1 MIGAIAKLAG
11 GFLKANWGKVA
22 LFGGADY
29 ATDGLVH
36 ETAIDITKKGA
47 QYVSKKENR
56 EAVRETITGAAA
68 GIKEGGAAI
77 GDAVEVIRNPEKK
90 LTEALMGSDE
100 KNPDGTNKNPG
111 ILSRIFKDK
120 DGSINWVNT
129 ALTAAAGYWGGGK
142 LMNVFGGG
150 NDKDGES
157 GGLFGGGALKLGI
170 MAAVGYMIYSN
181 FDKIKSF
188 FGNIMDGF
196 NKKASEIGGSN
207 GVNIGMDPTGRTKT
221 LAEMDLSVPAGYQS
235 KSPLGQEFQG
245 KTMNS
250 PSVTR
255 AQPAGLPEQA
265 AQELDSMEPAYE

>member
-1 MIGAIAKLAG
+1 MLLKALSLAG
-11 GFLKANWGKVA
+11 GLLSKHWGKAALVA
-22 LFGGADY
+22 AD
-29 ATDGLVH
+29 
-36 ETAIDITKKGA
+36 
-47 QYVSKKENR
+47 QYVLDGTVRKAAVEGLQTGAKYISKKENR
-56 EAVRETITGAAA
+56 DAIKQTVTGAAA
-68 GIKEGGAAI
+68 GVKDAAGAVSDTV
-77 GDAVEVIRNPEKK
+77 DALKNPEAKIGE
-90 LTEALMGSDE
+90 LLMGSDQ
-100 KNPDGTNKNPG
+100 KNADGTPKKG
-111 ILSRIFKDK
+111 LLSRIFKDE

-207 GVNIGMDPTGRTKT
+207 GVNIGMDPTGRSKT
-221 LAEMDLSVPAGYQS
+221 LAELDLSVPAGYKSQ
-235 KSPLGQEFQG
+235 SPLGQEFQG

-255 AQPAGLPEQA
+255 AQPAGTA
-265 AQELDSMEPAYE
+265 EPKEDMGLVYE